1 MVGHNGNV
9 LQTMEID
16 QEPITGY
23 MGLDRLTH
31 PNYRRQGIAGT
42 LSRNKREELKKSGI
56 TLTIGVPN
64 RIAAKASQSQGRLW
78 ISKYQILV
86 RIFNWDNTLKSKFRN
101 TVIRK
106 LGAFGGTSL
115 QNLLYRV
122 IVPRTRE
129 SLRIAEVESFD
140 ERVDSLWDRVSD
152 QHRIMTMRKKDT
164 KLGERTKSQV
174 NFPSIRLFIAS
185 VSPEV
190 VAAIVQST

>member
-1 MVGHNGNV
+1 
-9 LQTMEID
+9 MEID